1 MQIVKEMLWLIRPS
15 NAGGGGE
22 RVLWAAIR
30 ATQKRWPNAKCVVYT
45 GDHDVGKHDIL
56 ARVKVS
62 RSCCTSC
69 TFTNISDRIGSIST
83 FTPPP
88 STSSISLPDHGLLP
102 PHGHTS
108 RSWVS
113 PSAPS
118 YSHGTLS
125 ASSRQTFSLIQWAM
139 RLH

>member
-1 MQIVKEMLWLIRPS
+1 VQTVREVLWLIRPS

-56 ARVKVS
+56 ARVKVGH
-62 RSCCTSC
+62 SCWTSD
-69 TFTNISDRIGSIST
+69 TFTNVPDRTGSIST

-88 STSSISLPDHGLLP
+88 STSSISQPDPGLLP

-108 RSWVS
+108 RSWDS

-118 YSHGTLS
+118 YSPGTLS
-125 ASSRQTFSLIQWAM
+125 ASSRRTFSSIQWAM